1 MSELKNAEL
10 SANSLF
16 EQFITKKQ
24 FITDCAR
31 RTIEHYR
38 NPRRE
43 SLDSLSSRALLGTI
57 HIHES
62 HFS

>member
-16 EQFITKKQ
+16 EQFITEKQ
-24 FITDCAR
+24 FITGFAR

-38 NPRRE
+38 NPDDAR
-43 SLDSLSSRALLGTI
+43 
-57 HIHES
+57 H
-62 HFS
+62 